1 MKWKIV
7 ILISYLMCIVI
18 LTGCFDANE
27 LDQLAISLVVGLDL
41 ENDKLLY
48 TAEVIDLRYSSE
60 GSGSINDVSVKYVQG
75 TGNTVYEAFR
85 DIPLKF
91 GRRIYGAHIKAVIF
105 GEDIAKKGLVPYMDV
120 LFRSREI
127 RESAY
132 VIVAKG
138 AKAYE
143 VMGINSGSEQMP
155 ANYIV
160 SVIESI
166 EHNAKTIDTNI
177 IDFINYYYR
186 MGQHPVTAVLEKK
199 EKLALNHT
207 GEETGTQEFEL
218 SSIGSAV
225 FKNDILVGYLNGN
238 DTKSFNFILGNVN
251 SGVIT
256 FPTPVEEDGNL
267 FSFLVAIKVNTKN
280 DVLLENDRIILK
292 TKIKIKGY
300 LGEVE
305 GNIDITKGE
314 NLEKMAEA
322 CSKTVEEGIKST
334 VKKVQQEFGFD
345 IFGFSHEFYKKYTN
359 EWRKIEGNWDEIF
372 AEADFEIEV
381 DTDIISTGLLNKPLT
396 VKEK

>member
-345 IFGFSHEFYKKYTN
+345 IFGFSHEFHKKYTN

>member
-143 VMGINSGSEQMP
+143 VMGINSGSEQIP

-345 IFGFSHEFYKKYTN
+345 IFGFSHEFHKKYTN

>member
-120 LFRSREI
+120 LFRPREI

-143 VMGINSGSEQMP
+143 VMGINSGSEQIP

>member
-143 VMGINSGSEQMP
+143 VMGINSGSEQIP

-186 MGQHPVTAVLEKK
+186 IGQHPVTAVLEKK

-256 FPTPVEEDGNL
+256 FPTPVEDDGNL
-267 FSFLVAIKVNTKN
+267 FSFLVSIKVNTKN

-345 IFGFSHEFYKKYTN
+345 IFGFSHEFHKKYTN

>member
-60 GSGSINDVSVKYVQG
+60 VSASINDVSVKYVQG

-345 IFGFSHEFYKKYTN
+345 IFGFSHEFHKKYTN

>member
-256 FPTPVEEDGNL
+256 FPTPVEDDGNL

-345 IFGFSHEFYKKYTN
+345 IFGFSHEFHKKYTN